1 MRWLPCTPY
10 LHECTSCDTHATY
23 MYTTTIATTHIHVHH
38 HSYKHTCTQPCFHTM
53 IHVHNHAFSDDTCT
67 QPLIHTCTPDH
78 THAYWNILWHS
89 TLPRWNVVPTFT
101 TNRPEPDYNL
111 HYTWPT
117 TLVTCRANQAKSIY
131 QLSLLLQW
139 LEDYSCTPVARAH
152 VYNNTPNSRR
162 TPHTAHSQL
171 ITPTQSHTNL
181 RFT

>member
-117 TLVTCRANQAKSIY
+117 TLVTCRANQAKVYTNFPCCCSDWKITHVHRWPGHTFTTI
-131 QLSLLLQW
+131 LLTLA
-139 LEDYSCTPVARAH
+139 EH
-152 VYNNTPNSRR
+152 
-162 TPHTAHSQL
+162 HTL
-171 ITPTQSHTNL
+171 LTVN
-181 RFT
+181 